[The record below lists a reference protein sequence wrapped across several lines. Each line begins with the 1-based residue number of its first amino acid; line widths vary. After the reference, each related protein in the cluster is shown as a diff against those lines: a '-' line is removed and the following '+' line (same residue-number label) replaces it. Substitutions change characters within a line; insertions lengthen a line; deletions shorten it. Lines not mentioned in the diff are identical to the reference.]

1 MDLLSSN
8 PIPVENFYI
17 IYNVNERKR
26 VRRDWVFTQA
36 GRAALGKTQSL
47 PPLFLSLY
55 HCNDWSLVFFPCP
68 RFVILEEPKCP
79 RIL

>member
-26 VRRDWVFTQA
+26 VGRDWVFPQA
-36 GRAALGKTQSL
+36 GRAALEKKI
-47 PPLFLSLY
+47 PPSY
-55 HCNDWSLVFFPCP
+55 FPLTISFSFI
-68 RFVILEEPKCP
+68 R
-79 RIL
+79 